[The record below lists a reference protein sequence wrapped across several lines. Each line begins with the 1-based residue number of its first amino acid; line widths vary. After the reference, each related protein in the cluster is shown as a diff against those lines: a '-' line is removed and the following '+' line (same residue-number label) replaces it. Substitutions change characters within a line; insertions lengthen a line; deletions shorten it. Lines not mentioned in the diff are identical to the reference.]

1 MEYVMQLSNDT
12 INVLKNFGAI
22 NQGILF
28 KKGKVLKTMSS
39 GKNILAEVTIKE
51 DIPTEFGI
59 YDLNK
64 FLSVVSLHKDNPTF
78 EFGDKEVKI
87 VGNKGRSKMKYRFCE
102 PTMIVTPPEKQ
113 LAMPNPEVSFSLSAE
128 DFDWI
133 MKAAG
138 VLGSPQI
145 AVESD
150 GSKVTV
156 TAFDSSDSSAH
167 TDALEVSAGNG
178 DKFRFIFKTE
188 HLTKLFGG
196 AYDVQ
201 ISSKGISNFKHKTVE
216 LQYWISTETGSTFTQ
231 AA

>member
-1 MEYVMQLSNDT
+1 MKLSNYT
-12 INVLKNFGAI
+12 IKLLKNFFVI
-22 NQGILF
+22 NQVIFL
-28 KKGKVLKTMSS
+28 KQCNVLKTMSS

-51 DIPTEFGI
+51 EIPTNFGI

-64 FLSVVSLHKDNPTF
+64 FLSVVSLHSDNPTF
-78 EFGDKEVKI
+78 EFSEKEVKI
-87 VGNKGRSKMKYRFCE
+87 VGNKGRSKIKYRFCE
-102 PTMIVTPPEKQ
+102 PSMINTPPEKQ
-113 LAMPNPEVSFSLSAE
+113 LAMPLPEVSFTLSAE
-128 DFDWI
+128 DFAWV
-133 MKAAG
+133 MKASG

-156 TAFDSSDSSAH
+156 LAFDSSDSSAH
-167 TDALEVSAGNG
+167 TDALEVADGNG

-188 HLTKLFGG
+188 HLAKLFDG

-216 LQYWISTETGSTFTQ
+216 LQYWISTETGSTFTK
-231 AA
+231 A

>member
-167 TDALEVSAGNG
+167 TDALEVSSGNG

-216 LQYWISTETGSTFTQ
+216 LQYWISTETGSTFTKG
-231 AA
+231 

>member
-1 MEYVMQLSNDT
+1 MQLSNDT

-188 HLTKLFGG
+188 HIAKLLFGG
-196 AYDVQ
+196 YDVQ
-201 ISSKGISNFKHKTVE
+201 ISSKGISNFKHKTVN
-216 LQYWISTETGSTFTQ
+216 LQYWVSTETGSTFTK
-231 AA
+231 A

>member
-1 MEYVMQLSNDT
+1 MQLSNDT

-138 VLGSPQI
+138 VLGSPQV

-167 TDALEVSAGNG
+167 TDALEVSSGNG

-216 LQYWISTETGSTFTQ
+216 LQYWISTETGSTFTKG
-231 AA
+231 

>member
-1 MEYVMQLSNDT
+1 MKLSGET
-12 INVLKNFGAI
+12 LSVLKNFGTI
-22 NQGILF
+22 NQGIFF
-28 KKGKVLKTMSS
+28 KQGKTLKTVSS
-39 GKNILAEVTIKE
+39 HKNILAEVTIKE
-51 DIPTEFGI
+51 EIPADFGV
-59 YDLNK
+59 YDLNN
-64 FLSVVSLHKDNPTF
+64 FLSVVSLHKDDPSF
-78 EFGDKEVKI
+78 EFDEKHVVI
-87 VGNKGRSKMKYRFCE
+87 VGNKGRSKIKYRFCE

-128 DFDWI
+128 DFDWV
-133 MKAAG
+133 MKASG
-138 VLGSPQI
+138 VLGSPQV

-167 TDALEVSAGNG
+167 TDALEVSDGNG

-188 HLTKLFGG
+188 HLAKLFSG

-216 LQYWISTETGSTFTQ
+216 LQYWISTETGSTFTKS
-231 AA
+231 

>member
-1 MEYVMQLSNDT
+1 MQLSNDT

-138 VLGSPQI
+138 VLGSPQV

-150 GSKVTV
+150 GSKVTIL
-156 TAFDSSDSSAH
+156 AFDSSDSSAH
-167 TDALEVSAGNG
+167 TDALEVSDANG

-188 HLTKLFGG
+188 HLSRLLAGG
-196 AYDVQ
+196 YDVQ

-216 LQYWISTETGSTFTQ
+216 LQYWISTETGSTFTK

>member
-216 LQYWISTETGSTFTQ
+216 LQYWISTETGSTFTKG
-231 AA
+231 

>member
-1 MEYVMQLSNDT
+1 MQLSNDT

-22 NQGILF
+22 NQGIIF
-28 KKGKVLKTMSS
+28 KKGKVLKTMSTN
-39 GKNILAEVTIKE
+39 KNILAEVKIKE

-128 DFDWI
+128 DFDWV

-138 VLGSPQI
+138 VLGSPQV

-150 GSKVTV
+150 GSKVTIL
-156 TAFDSSDSSAH
+156 AFDSSDSSAH
-167 TDALEVSAGNG
+167 TDALEVSDANG

-188 HLTKLFGG
+188 HLSRLLAGG
-196 AYDVQ
+196 YDVQ

-216 LQYWISTETGSTFTQ
+216 LQYWISTETGSTFTK

>member
-167 TDALEVSAGNG
+167 TDALEVSVGNG

-216 LQYWISTETGSTFTQ
+216 LQYWISTETGSTFTKG
-231 AA
+231 

>member
-1 MEYVMQLSNDT
+1 MQLSNDT

-133 MKAAG
+133 MKAAC
-138 VLGSPQI
+138 VICSPQI
-145 AVESD
+145 SIE
-150 GSKVTV
+150 
-156 TAFDSSDSSAH
+156 
-167 TDALEVSAGNG
+167 
-178 DKFRFIFKTE
+178 
-188 HLTKLFGG
+188 
-196 AYDVQ
+196 
-201 ISSKGISNFKHKTVE
+201 
-216 LQYWISTETGSTFTQ
+216 
-231 AA
+231 

>member
-1 MEYVMQLSNDT
+1 MQLSNDT

-150 GSKVTV
+150 GSKVTI

-188 HLTKLFGG
+188 HIAKLLFGG
-196 AYDVQ
+196 YDVQ
-201 ISSKGISNFKHKTVE
+201 ISSKGISNFKHKTVN
-216 LQYWISTETGSTFTQ
+216 LQYWVSTETGSTFTK
-231 AA
+231 A

>member
-1 MEYVMQLSNDT
+1 MQLSNDT

-167 TDALEVSAGNG
+167 TDALEVSVGNG

-216 LQYWISTETGSTFTQ
+216 LQYWISTETGSTFTKG
-231 AA
+231 

>member
-1 MEYVMQLSNDT
+1 MQLSSDT

-128 DFDWI
+128 DFDWV

-138 VLGSPQI
+138 VLGSPQV

-150 GSKVTV
+150 GSKVTIL
-156 TAFDSSDSSAH
+156 AFDSSDSSAH
-167 TDALEVSAGNG
+167 TDALEVSDANG

-216 LQYWISTETGSTFTQ
+216 LQYWISTETGSTFTK